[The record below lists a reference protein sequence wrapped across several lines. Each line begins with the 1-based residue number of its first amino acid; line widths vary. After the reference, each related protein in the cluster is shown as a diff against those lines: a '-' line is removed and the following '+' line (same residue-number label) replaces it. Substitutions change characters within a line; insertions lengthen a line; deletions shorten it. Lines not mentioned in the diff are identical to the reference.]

1 MPVRCLPVRCLP
13 ISIVAIRRRD
23 VVVLPKA
30 LPGRRTRRVVL
41 PVVYVPGPWPTVYLV
56 GMADAAG
63 MGEIAADMAALIR
76 RVVGDGDRR
85 IPIPGTLNFR
95 DAGGY
100 QVAGGGTVARRTLFR
115 SDALHKVDSA
125 GSEML
130 AKLDLRTVLDLRIVE
145 ELLIAQSPLADFA
158 DRGTRTIHLS
168 LAGPDFSEL
177 PAELDG
183 VYSFFVDRRG
193 EAIAAAI
200 QHLVRPG
207 ALPGLVHCTA
217 GKDRTGIVIAFTLA
231 AVGVPDQVIAADY
244 ALSSMYLVPEQTAV
258 IGQLS
263 AASGLDEQL
272 MRTLMASPPGLM
284 MRTLARARE
293 QAGSIAGYL
302 TSNGLTDAD
311 LAALRTALV
320 RAE

>member
-1 MPVRCLPVRCLP
+1 MVDGQGTGGIGTDEIAMLM
-13 ISIVAIRRRD
+13 RD
-23 VVVLPKA
+23 
-30 LPGRRTRRVVL
+30 
-41 PVVYVPGPWPTVYLV
+41 LV
-56 GMADAAG
+56 GDTG
-63 MGEIAADMAALIR
+63 R
-76 RVVGDGDRR
+76 H
-85 IPIPGTLNFR
+85 IPIQGTANFR
-95 DAGGY
+95 DAGGH
-100 QVAGGGTVARRTLFR
+100 QVEGGGMVARRTLFR
-115 SDALHKVDSA
+115 SDGLHKVGRA
-125 GSEML
+125 GSDML
-130 AKLDLRTVLDLRIVE
+130 TELDLKTVLDLRTIE
-145 ELLIAQSPLADFA
+145 ELLVAQSPLADFA

-177 PAELDG
+177 PPELED

-193 EAIAAAI
+193 QAIAAAI
-200 QHLVRPG
+200 KHLASPG

-217 GKDRTGIVIAFTLA
+217 GKDRTGVVIAFTLA

-244 ALSSMYLVPEQTAV
+244 ALSGRYLMAEQTAV
-258 IGQLS
+258 IGQIS

-272 MRTLMASPPGLM
+272 MRTLMASPPELM

-320 RAE
+320 RAR